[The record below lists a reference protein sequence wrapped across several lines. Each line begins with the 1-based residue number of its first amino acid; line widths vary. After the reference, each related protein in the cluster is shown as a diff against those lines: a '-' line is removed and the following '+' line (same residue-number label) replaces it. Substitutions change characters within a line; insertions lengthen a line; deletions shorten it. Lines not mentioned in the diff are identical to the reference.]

1 MQERAFLEALG
12 QVAFWRVR
20 GSHLELFDAQR
31 KLLARFEAVAL
42 R

>member
-1 MQERAFLEALG
+1 MT
-12 QVAFWRVR
+12 VAATQREPVR
-20 GSHLELFDAQR
+20 GSHLDLFAVQR